1 MGDGNEPL
9 EGFTWKHGR
18 KADTKGVLF
27 WPDVFLHDTPEEKI
41 AIVIMDTQGLFETNS
56 TYEEN
61 SRIFGLSNLISS
73 IQIVNTQGVMQEN
86 QIEHLEMAIQL
97 TRFIARKQ
105 LEASKILQWKPFQ
118 KLLFLIRDWT
128 DDEIEGGFGY
138 DGGDTYLKEFLDTES
153 DHDTKSLTIRK
164 NICGS
169 FDSIDCFLLNHPGNK
184 VAKNN
189 FNGEWGKLKEAFVCN
204 LKILIESILKPEN
217 LLKKSILGKEVT
229 CSELRDFIHN
239 ALKVFQ
245 ETQLPEVK
253 NIFEITIKNHLRGIV
268 EEQFKIYQ
276 KKMRTEIDFDSE
288 NFEELFKQKHENVKK
303 EAIQSFLD
311 ADKMDDTEN
320 VLTFREKLE
329 NDIEE
334 AFKLMHS
341 SIMFEYKRYL
351 NVMDQIKL
359 HDIKEEEQQQL
370 IERLRFELE
379 TIAQKNSETQQAI
392 HEIDRRLE
400 EQRTNLE
407 EQIIGLNL
415 SAEQTDSEISNI
427 RTSIQ
432 DRALEIRNQFE
443 IRRMIS
449 IGAVCALFGGL
460 AWTGV
465 IPVLTG
471 EALMA
476 LLVVLKNLLG
486 GSN

>member
-1 MGDGNEPL
+1 
-9 EGFTWKHGR
+9 
-18 KADTKGVLF
+18 
-27 WPDVFLHDTPEEKI
+27 
-41 AIVIMDTQGLFETNS
+41 
-56 TYEEN
+56 
-61 SRIFGLSNLISS
+61 
-73 IQIVNTQGVMQEN
+73 
-86 QIEHLEMAIQL
+86 
-97 TRFIARKQ
+97 
-105 LEASKILQWKPFQ
+105 
-118 KLLFLIRDWT
+118 
-128 DDEIEGGFGY
+128 
-138 DGGDTYLKEFLDTES
+138 
-153 DHDTKSLTIRK
+153 
-164 NICGS
+164 
-169 FDSIDCFLLNHPGNK
+169 

-189 FNGEWGKLKEAFVCN
+189 FNGEWGKLKETFVCN

-239 ALKVFQ
+239 TLKVFH

-268 EEQFKIYQ
+268 EEQLKIYQ

-288 NFEELFKQKHENVKK
+288 NFEELFKQKHENLKK

-334 AFKLMHS
+334 AFELMHS

-359 HDIKEEEQQQL
+359 HDIKEEEQHQL

-392 HEIDRRLE
+392 HEIDKRLE
-400 EQRTNLE
+400 EQGTNLE

-443 IRRMIS
+443 TKKLIG
-449 IGAVCALFGGL
+449 IGAVCILFGGL
-460 AWTGV
+460 AWTSV
-465 IPVLTG
+465 LPVLTG
-471 EALMA
+471 EGLM
-476 LLVVLKNLLG
+476 VLLG
-486 GSN
+486 IVKSLVGGAN